1 MSSAGCEIRQIL
13 HAVFHQYNQKTSL
26 CICCAC
32 IDLVHF
38 HENVIVYKIFID
50 ISPILW

>member
-1 MSSAGCEIRQIL
+1 MSSAGSEIRQIL

-32 IDLVHF
+32 IVFVHF
-38 HENVIVYKIFID
+38 HKNIIVYKFFID
-50 ISPILW
+50 ILSILW